1 MELLAKFMSCQQLI
15 LSTERRYNRCM
26 INTSKYSIGLGR
38 DVHALVPGRRFML
51 GGVQLEADFGED
63 GHSDGD
69 VLCHAV
75 LDAVMGAVGI
85 GDIGELFPP
94 DDPSSKDE
102 SSLEMLKLC
111 VYTTLKLSPWRI
123 ANIDS
128 VVSCAAPSILPYRK
142 AIQKS
147 LAEALGIQETKI
159 FVKGKSG
166 NGIGDVGQ
174 GKAVEAIA
182 VCLMERGGSW

>member
-1 MELLAKFMSCQQLI
+1 
-15 LSTERRYNRCM
+15 M

-38 DVHALVPGRRFML
+38 DMHPLVPGRRFML
-51 GGVQLEADFGED
+51 GGVQLDADFGED

-75 LDAVMGAVGI
+75 LDAVLGAVGI

-94 DDPSSKDE
+94 DDPSCKDE
-102 SSLEMLKLC
+102 YSLDMLKLC
-111 VYTTLKLSPWRI
+111 VFTTLKLSPWRI
-123 ANIDS
+123 ANIDA
-128 VVSCAAPSILPYRK
+128 VVSCKAPSILPYRK

-147 LAEALGIQETKI
+147 LAEAMDIQETRI

-166 NGIGDVGQ
+166 NGLGDVGQ
-174 GKAVEAIA
+174 GRAVEALA
-182 VCLMERGGSW
+182 VCLLERA

>member
-1 MELLAKFMSCQQLI
+1 
-15 LSTERRYNRCM
+15 M

-38 DVHALVPGRRFML
+38 DVHALVAGRPFLL
-51 GGVQLEADFGED
+51 GGVQLDADFGED

-75 LDAVMGAVGI
+75 LDAVLGAVGI

-94 DDPSSKDE
+94 DDPSCKDAC
-102 SSLEMLKLC
+102 SLDMLKLC

-123 ANIDS
+123 ANIDA
-128 VVSCAAPSILPYRK
+128 VVSCKTPSILPYRK
-142 AIQKS
+142 AIRKS
-147 LAEALGIQETKI
+147 LADAMDIQETRI

-166 NGIGDVGQ
+166 NGVGDVGE
-174 GKAVEAIA
+174 GRAVEAFAI
-182 VCLMERGGSW
+182 CLLERV